1 MLKYFHNGKWTASV
15 LTLPPPSHY
24 SLMPQP
30 WDISIICPY
39 TQGNTRMLT
48 RSHPDGQCLCHGSY
62 KMHWISPLGTCHAK
76 MPFRKIILSQGRAIW
91 VTSSQIENVFFHP
104 TELWQK
110 GLVDTVKGFKYSA
123 LTVALYLFFSR
134 YQKKKIGMVPLLLHL
149 PRDRKLWILI
159 TTKKCIGSGIRSYS
173 LKHEWFIQQ
182 ILYKYKYF
190 YWSRDD

>member
-48 RSHPDGQCLCHGSY
+48 RSHLDGQCLCHGSY

-91 VTSSQIENVFFHP
+91 VTSSQIENVFFHS

-134 YQKKKIGMVPLLLHL
+134 YQKKNWHGPLTPPSTQRQKAMDSYYYKKNVLVLES
-149 PRDRKLWILI
+149 DR
-159 TTKKCIGSGIRSYS
+159 TP
-173 LKHEWFIQQ
+173 
-182 ILYKYKYF
+182 
-190 YWSRDD
+190 